1 MAGME
6 VGIPLYP
13 LIVVPA
19 VAAIALFWRRAGRH
33 LAVLRAGRQIDR
45 LDQPLRRIW
54 GVIVYV
60 IAQRRLLNELGPGL
74 MHAFIFW
81 GFLVLLVTTGNYFT
95 NGLVETILR
104 WPLGGIAWMAAVAI
118 ANLFVALV
126 LGSLAYAAW
135 RRIVVR
141 PTRLALSR
149 DAFIILAMILGV
161 VVSEAAGDALRFVA
175 QPDDHARRVAALA
188 GPQSLPIEPL

>member
-6 VGIPLYP
+6 VAIPYYP

-19 VAAIALFWRRAGRH
+19 AAAIALFWRRASRH
-33 LAVLRAGRQIDR
+33 LAVLRAGRPIDR
-45 LDQPLRRIW
+45 LDQPMRRIW

-95 NGLVETILR
+95 NGLIETILR

-118 ANLFVALV
+118 ANLFIGLV
-126 LGSLAYAAW
+126 LGALAYAVW
-135 RRIVVR
+135 RRVVQR
-141 PTRLALSR
+141 PTRLA
-149 DAFIILAMILGV
+149 GV
-161 VVSEAAGDALRFVA
+161 FNDGSGQGPVRPVAVQFQGRQGRFV
-175 QPDDHARRVAALA
+175 
-188 GPQSLPIEPL
+188 